1 MEQKVDEIILF
12 RRMSLDIAKILLE
25 NVFIGWNC
33 KNAIQNKEESE
44 TDKQLEKIQ
53 DTNIRKYLVL
63 DFYDILCHNQN
74 EYFIELKD
82 YTKNAE
88 YHDMLHKKL
97 KNIALLGD
105 NLKHKSFHDEIIYY
119 MTILS

>member
-1 MEQKVDEIILF
+1 MEQKVDEIMLS

-25 NVFIGWNC
+25 NVFIGWKC
-33 KNAIQNKEESE
+33 EIVKTEFETIQHK
-44 TDKQLEKIQ
+44 DV
-53 DTNIRKYLVL
+53 RKYLVSEL
-63 DFYDILCHNQN
+63 YDILCHNQN
-74 EYFIELKD
+74 EYFAELKD

-88 YHDMLHKKL
+88 YHELVQKKI
-97 KNIALLGD
+97 KNISILAD

>member
-1 MEQKVDEIILF
+1 MKQKVDEIILS

-25 NVFIGWNC
+25 NVFIGW
-33 KNAIQNKEESE
+33 KSEIVQTEFVTIQHK
-44 TDKQLEKIQ
+44 DV
-53 DTNIRKYLVL
+53 RKYLISE
-63 DFYDILCHNQN
+63 FYDILCDNQN
-74 EYFIELKD
+74 EYFVELKD

-88 YHDMLHKKL
+88 YHELVQKKI
-97 KNIALLGD
+97 KNIAALGD